1 MLVKLRDSH
10 RLKHILWIVPLLVVV
25 GWLGSLTY
33 TSVHLLG
40 GARSARDLASAPL
53 EADPAKI
60 DTLVG
65 AARAD
70 IVRLN
75 RHLGWLAPIGPR
87 LSWLPGVGPL
97 LAQAPAALDLA
108 DALSELG
115 VMIWED
121 LSPTFAR
128 FQQGADVQSLLPE
141 ASIALARERDAKLQ
155 SAEAAASA
163 CQRLDPTALPAR
175 VSGLV
180 DRACEAMPLLVGGLA
195 AADAF
200 PRLLGVDEPQS
211 YLLLA
216 LNEDE
221 LRPGGGFITGVGEI
235 KVDAGRVA
243 AMTFKDSYAVDDFSL
258 PYPEPP
264 DMLWHFMAL
273 DLWVLRDSNWS
284 PDFPTSAQQAIEL
297 YRPGYP
303 VDVAG
308 VIGIDQA
315 GVQMLVE
322 AVEPLMLPGAS
333 TPVTGDNLLDYI
345 YAAWAPEDGE
355 QDGDWWLQRKSFI
368 ADIAE
373 AGLNRVQAGDVDFT
387 KLVRMLLAAV
397 EQRHLQIYLVDKTGA
412 TFLADQGWDGGLAR
426 HQGDFLMAVEANLG
440 YNKVSSNIARTMSYE
455 LDLSQPQPYAR
466 ATLDYQHLSRE
477 DGVPC
482 VPEIRYDLEYQEM
495 MHRCYWAYVR
505 LLVPDGAL
513 LLDGTKVEIPADQMM
528 TKRAWP
534 GEIQITDVGGYQ
546 AFGQGFLMPTRGEQA
561 LSFVY
566 QLPEE
571 VVTRQADGHY
581 HYSLYVQKQAG
592 VASLDLN
599 VTLRLP
605 ENAVLLS
612 VHPETAS
619 LQDGVLFFDTLSDT
633 DVEISVD
640 YRLRE
645 EPAE

>member
-1 MLVKLRDSH
+1 MLVKLRDSQ
-10 RLKHILWIVPLLVVV
+10 RLKRMLWIVPLLAVV

-33 TSVHLLG
+33 TSFRLLRV
-40 GARSARDLASAPL
+40 ARSARDLASAPL
-53 EADPAKI
+53 EADPMEI
-60 DTLVG
+60 DALVG
-65 AARAD
+65 GARAD

-87 LSWLPGVGPL
+87 LRWLPGIGPL
-97 LAQAPAALDLA
+97 VAQAPAALDLA
-108 DALSELG
+108 DAFSELG
-115 VMIWED
+115 VRVWED
-121 LSPTFAR
+121 LSPAFSQ

-141 ASIALARERDAKLQ
+141 ASMALAREQGAKLR

-163 CQRLDPTALPAR
+163 CRRLDPTVLPAR
-175 VSGLV
+175 VGGLV
-180 DRACEAMPLLVGGLA
+180 DRACEATPLLVDGLA

-200 PRLLGVDEPQS
+200 PRLLGVDEPQI

-235 KVDAGRVA
+235 QVDAGRVA

-258 PYPEPP
+258 PYPDPP
-264 DMLWHFMAL
+264 DALWHFMAV

-308 VIGIDQA
+308 AIGIDQA
-315 GVQMLVE
+315 GVRMLVE
-322 AVEPLMLPGAS
+322 AVEPLMLPGVS

-355 QDGDWWLQRKSFI
+355 QDGEWWLQRKSFI

-373 AGLNRVQAGDVDFT
+373 AGLNRVQSGEVDFT
-387 KLVRMLLAAV
+387 KLARMLLAAL
-397 EQRHLQIYLVDKTGA
+397 EQRHLQVYLVDETGA

-426 HQGDFLMAVEANLG
+426 QQNDFLMAAEANLG
-440 YNKVSSNIARTMSYE
+440 YNKVSANIARAISYE
-455 LDLSQPQPYAR
+455 LDLGQSQPYAR
-466 ATLDYQHLSRE
+466 VTLDYQHLSQKE
-477 DGVPC
+477 GVAC

-495 MHRCYWAYVR
+495 MHRCYWAYTR
-505 LLVPDGAL
+505 LLVPEGAL
-513 LLDGTKVEIPADQMM
+513 LLDGTEVAIPADQMM

-534 GEIQITDVGGYQ
+534 GDIRITDVGGYQ
-546 AFGQGFLMPTRGEQA
+546 AFGQGFLLPTRGVQS

-566 QLPEE
+566 QLTDD
-571 VVTRQADGHY
+571 VVVRQADGRY

-592 VASLDLN
+592 IASLDLN

-605 ENAVLLS
+605 QNAVLLS
-612 VHPETAS
+612 VHPETVS
-619 LQDGVLFFDTLSDT
+619 VQDGVLFFDTLSDM
-633 DVEISVD
+633 DVELSVD

-645 EPAE
+645 ELAE